1 MTLQQLLE
9 IDEEQGTMKTSVWM
23 NYNWQDR
30 FLTWNSTAY
39 PMVNLHQTI

>member
-30 FLTWNSTAY
+30 FLTWNYTAY